1 MEMSVPALQVL
12 YESAF
17 KRGTKSAR
25 IDADCKGSGPHAS
38 AFRDDVEMAVLTIG
52 DFTTTASRA
61 QYQHFNLKAD
71 IRGMRFSL
79 EIRKGEEIV
88 FGAKRTGTGS
98 ITKLDVDETIIGTDT
113 IEEGDWTP
121 VKGAFP
127 PELLSL

>member
-1 MEMSVPALQVL
+1 
-12 YESAF
+12 
-17 KRGTKSAR
+17 
-25 IDADCKGSGPHAS
+25 
-38 AFRDDVEMAVLTIG
+38 
-52 DFTTTASRA
+52 
-61 QYQHFNLKAD
+61 
-71 IRGMRFSL
+71 MRFSL